1 MRRTQRK
8 AIFAWLLVLCMVFSA
23 FGVSSDAMAAGKKL
37 KSVQLKIGGK
47 KVNGKTYT
55 MKAGDS
61 AKLEEAVPGL
71 LERYRAIGEELTSAL
86 GDGEADLSDEDLP
99 EIGEEELKEAFTAIG
114 EFVSV
119 ADSPPS

>member
-1 MRRTQRK
+1 
-8 AIFAWLLVLCMVFSA
+8 
-23 FGVSSDAMAAGKKL
+23 MAEELENAG
-37 KSVQLKIGGK
+37 
-47 KVNGKTYT
+47 N
-55 MKAGDS
+55 AGDS

-86 GDGEADLSDEDLP
+86 GDGEAYLSDEDLP

-119 ADSPPS
+119 ADYDSALQIVESLGQYRVPEGERECVRALLKAADQINYEEIEKIISERK